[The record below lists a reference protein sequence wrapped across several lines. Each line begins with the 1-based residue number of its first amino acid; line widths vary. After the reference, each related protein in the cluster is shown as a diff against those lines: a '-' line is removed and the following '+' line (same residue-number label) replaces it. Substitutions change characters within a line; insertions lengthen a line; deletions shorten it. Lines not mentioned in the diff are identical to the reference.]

1 MIDIKQL
8 HYFVTVADLEHVGRA
23 AEMLNMTQPP
33 LSRQILL
40 LEQALGAALF
50 VRHPKGV
57 SLTSAGESFYKD
69 AQRLLASLDQ
79 ACQNV
84 RDVAQG
90 KTGKLLIGFM
100 MHAAYS
106 IVPKLTKN
114 FMAAYPEVTLRLQ
127 EVIPSE
133 LMKRVQSG
141 EFDAAIMLQPLDAQ
155 QGIGL
160 IKLCESKLCLALP
173 KGHSL
178 AKKEDLSGNDLV
190 HESFIATPFSVAP
203 ELRGALTG
211 YGHQYGFEPKVI
223 LETQLQ
229 QSIINL
235 VAEGLGLA
243 LIPEILTKVQF
254 PGVAFRPLRNA
265 PSVEYVMIWR
275 EDSLNPALPRL
286 IETVKSDFSL
296 E

>member
-1 MIDIKQL
+1 
-8 HYFVTVADLEHVGRA
+8 
-23 AEMLNMTQPP
+23 MTQPP
-33 LSRQILL
+33 LSRQIHL
-40 LEQALGAALF
+40 LEEALGASLF

-57 SLTSAGESFYKD
+57 SLTPAGECFYKD
-69 AQRLLASLDQ
+69 AQHLLSSLSQ

-90 KTGKLLIGFM
+90 KAGKLSIGFM

-106 IVPKLTKN
+106 IIPKLTKK
-114 FMAAYPEVTLRLQ
+114 FMTAYPDVALHLQ

-133 LMKRVQSG
+133 LMKRVQAG
-141 EFDAAIMLQPLDAQ
+141 EFDAAVMLHPQ
-155 QGIGL
+155 QIQGVGL
-160 IKLCESKLCLALP
+160 IKLCESALCLALP
-173 KGHSL
+173 LDHPLTQKS
-178 AKKEDLSGNDLV
+178 KLSGDDVAL
-190 HESFIATPFSVAP
+190 EPFIATPHNVAP
-203 ELRGALTG
+203 ELRGALQS
-211 YGHQYGFEPKVI
+211 YAHQYGFEPKVI

-254 PGVAFRPLRNA
+254 PGVAFRPLQNA

-275 EDSLNPALPRL
+275 QDSLNPVLSRL
-286 IETVKSDFSL
+286 VESVESGL
-296 E
+296 EI